1 MYTNINIDIDVENI
15 YEELSDSDKYLLLDW
30 LTDDGITNMSTE
42 TSQISYMREE
52 WDEICSKLSQLHY
65 RMTNEEQAEIEK
77 IVKKYL

>member
-30 LTDDGITNMSTE
+30 LTDDGITNMSIE

-52 WDEICSKLSQLHY
+52 WGVICSILAGSCIGSRRK
-65 RMTNEEQAEIEK
+65 EEIEE
-77 IVKKYL
+77 

>member
-30 LTDDGITNMSTE
+30 LTDDGITNMSIE

-52 WDEICSKLSQLHY
+52 WGVICSKLSQLHY
-65 RMTNEEQAEIEK
+65 RMTNEEQSEIEK